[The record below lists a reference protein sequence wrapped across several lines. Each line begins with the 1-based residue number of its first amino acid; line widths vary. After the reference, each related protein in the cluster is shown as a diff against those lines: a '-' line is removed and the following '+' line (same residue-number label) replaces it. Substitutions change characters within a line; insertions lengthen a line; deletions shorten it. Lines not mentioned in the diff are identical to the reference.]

1 MRPLM
6 EKQTRREA
14 IRQYKDQKPEPGIFA
29 VRCAATGEAWIGISR
44 NLAQQQNRIWFSLR
58 MGGHPNRAAQAAW
71 NAHGPESFSFEVLEA
86 VDDEGLSRPSLD
98 SRLKDR
104 GGHWREELA
113 AGKLVG

>member
-6 EKQTRREA
+6 EKQNRREA

-29 VRCAATGEAWIGISR
+29 VRCAATGEAWVGMSR
-44 NLAQQQNRIWFSLR
+44 NLAQQQNGIWFSLR
-58 MGGHPNRAAQAAW
+58 MGGHPNRAVQAAW
-71 NAHGPESFSFEVLEA
+71 NAHGAESFGFEVLEV
-86 VDDEGLSRPSLD
+86 VDDEGLSRLGLE

-104 GGHWREELA
+104 SGHWREALA